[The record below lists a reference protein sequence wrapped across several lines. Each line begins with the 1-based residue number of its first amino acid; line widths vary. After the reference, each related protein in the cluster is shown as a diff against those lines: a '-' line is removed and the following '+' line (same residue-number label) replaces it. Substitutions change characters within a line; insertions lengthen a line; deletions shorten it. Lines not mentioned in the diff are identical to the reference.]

1 MKFIKQLLKQKEVIM
16 SFIKLDRSIVD
27 SYCFANPNHLKIWIW
42 MLTKANFKSKFAKL
56 KISKSFITIEVKR
69 GQFIFGRLKAS
80 EELDMSESIIRRTLD
95 KFISIGQIKVEKTS
109 HYSIITICNYESY
122 QSKTAETDQPTTN
135 QEPTNDQARTE
146 QEPTNDQ
153 PTTTSKEGL
162 EGEESK
168 ESNKY
173 LYENFDELPSNYIQS
188 VIEQFKI
195 QKQQTISS
203 DEILKMW
210 DVFKLQNLTGTNFY
224 NNEYAVYKHFVNW
237 IKNQNFN
244 NGTNSKST
252 TKNRTTADE
261 RFEFYTNYAS
271 QFSDG
276 SDEIKKD

>member
-1 MKFIKQLLKQKEVIM
+1 MA
-16 SFIKLDRSIVD
+16 FIKLDRAIVD
-27 SYCFANPNHLKIWIW
+27 SYCFANPNHLKVWLW
-42 MLTKANFKSKFAKL
+42 LLVKANFKKNYVPLA
-56 KISKSFITIEVKR
+56 IGRGTTTIEVDR
-69 GQFIFGRLKAS
+69 GQLIFGRFVAEKELKMNGS
-80 EELDMSESIIRRTLD
+80 MIYRILK
-95 KFISIGQIKVEKTS
+95 KFEDLGQIEIEANNQ
-109 HYSIITICNYESY
+109 YSLITICKYDSY
-122 QSKTAETDQPTTN
+122 QNNKSESEQQVNNQCTAD
-135 QEPTNDQARTE
+135 E
-146 QEPTNDQ
+146 QQMNNECIADEQSLNIL
-153 PTTTSKEGL
+153 KEGL
-162 EGEESK
+162 EGKESK
-168 ESNKY
+168 ESKKY
-173 LYENFDELPSNYIQS
+173 LYQNFDDLPSNYIQS
-188 VIEQFKI
+188 VIEQFRI